1 MKMNETMRLESLYL
15 PIGSCRAPQMHNLDT
30 SDATYSVATR
40 VCSVSHQRAPPRT
53 RQPSQPPSFPI
64 PLVSSHSAHTH
75 RNLFCYPC
83 GLDWTGTLDTQLS
96 HCSWIY
102 ACRPRRPLENCY
114 FLFPALR
121 RAANGTIQQAV
132 DEHYGNF
139 VATPPSSGDPNSQ
152 QFGWHPMP
160 ASIRPVED
168 IPTTPT
174 QDLQNDKIEEKC
186 STPSTGYS
194 LQDKIKRNIF
204 IASVFWPHH
213 P

>member
-1 MKMNETMRLESLYL
+1 MQLTLLLHVFALSRTSGHPHAHVSRAGHHLSL
-15 PIGSCRAPQMHNLDT
+15 
-30 SDATYSVATR
+30 
-40 VCSVSHQRAPPRT
+40 PP
-53 RQPSQPPSFPI
+53 
-64 PLVSSHSAHTH
+64 VSSHSAHTQ

-83 GLDWTGTLDTQLS
+83 GLDWAGTFDTQLS

-102 ACRPRRPLENCY
+102 ACRLRRPLENCY

-168 IPTTPT
+168 IPLRQRRTYRTTR
-174 QDLQNDKIEEKC
+174 LKGI
-186 STPSTGYS
+186 
-194 LQDKIKRNIF
+194 
-204 IASVFWPHH
+204 VPH
-213 P
+213 PALYIPYRTK